1 MSIALN
7 AGFANKIADNQSR
20 PEATQKT
27 TALPFRDYLP
37 PTFAALPDTTS
48 QESGT
53 ISGQA
58 TDLVPGDVV
67 HGPDAA
73 HNGFAQTMAQMLG
86 MAQGS
91 VNTAAADIAH
101 TSIGSPAAEAK
112 HMASPFQNSLT
123 ALGAHSAEKANKVST
138 QAAETRAAFDPFSV
152 VRSGAVPESNAFVI
166 CLKRLFG
173 LVVDES
179 PVPEN
184 PAAAPVDAAPLA
196 IENVQAQSVS
206 QERPPTT
213 DPLPEPVAGL
223 SQLISDALEQSAV
236 TTSNQELMDTVLH
249 KLS

>member
-7 AGFANKIADNQSR
+7 AGFANKIADHQSR

-73 HNGFAQTMAQMLG
+73 HNGFAQAMAQMLG
-86 MAQGS
+86 MVQGS
-91 VNTAAADIAH
+91 VNTGVSDRAH
-101 TSIGSPAAEAK
+101 NSIGNKAVEAK
-112 HMASPFQNSLT
+112 HMASPFQSSLT
-123 ALGAHSAEKANKVST
+123 ALGAHSAEKANTVST

-166 CLKRLFG
+166 ALKRLYG
-173 LVVDES
+173 LAVDES

-206 QERPPTT
+206 LVLPPNTA
-213 DPLPEPVAGL
+213 PLPEPVTGL
-223 SQLISDALEQSAV
+223 SQLFSDALEQSAV